1 VTAAGLAG
9 GTQDFPLTL
18 THLLGRARG
27 INGEAK
33 VITQLDAEG
42 RLERS
47 TLASVGARAE
57 ALAAGLAGLGLD
69 AGDRV
74 GVFAWNNR
82 RHLEAYWGV
91 PCAGLVLHTMNPRLS
106 PEQIAYTVR
115 HSGDRAIVVDGAL
128 LEALRPVLEL
138 LGDEA
143 PEHLVVFDDEGD
155 AGPREGTGSP
165 PDAVDYEALLE
176 RGAATIATDEYALPD
191 LDERAAAALCYTSGT
206 TGDPKGVLYS
216 HRCLALH
223 TILMAGTETYRIGG
237 RDRVLAVV
245 PMFHAM
251 GWNLSYLSGMVGAD
265 LILPGRFLQP
275 EPLTRLIEAERI
287 TASCGVP
294 TIWMDVLRYADEH
307 CSDLSAFELA
317 ICGGTQVPP
326 QLMRDFE
333 AHHGVAVVQ
342 GWGMTETLPGAALAY
357 DPPVRGRSVQ
367 AEGCDGAAVD
377 RDPGAEASAEQE
389 EQRWARREHA
399 GRVSPFY
406 ELRIVAD
413 DGAELPRDGESQGE
427 IQIRGPVVAGSYFEA
442 PEASAAAFTPDGW
455 LRTGDVGTLD
465 CRGWLRITDRAKDVI
480 KSGGEWISSVDLE
493 SALMAHPA
501 VVEAAVIA
509 VPDERWSERPFAC
522 VVAAEGTEADELTE
536 FLAARFERWWLP
548 DGFAFIAE
556 IPKTSVGKFDKKALR
571 GAYAEKGA

>member
-1 VTAAGLAG
+1 VTSAGLAG

-27 INGEAK
+27 FNGDAE
-33 VITQLDAEG
+33 VVTQLDAEG
-42 RLERS
+42 AVERS
-47 TLASVGARAE
+47 DLATVGARAE
-57 ALAAGLAGLGLD
+57 ALAAGLSTLGLKL
-69 AGDRV
+69 GDRV
-74 GVFAWNNR
+74 GVFSWNNR
-82 RHLEAYWGV
+82 EHLEAYWAT

-115 HSGDRAIVVDGAL
+115 HSGDRAIICDGAL
-128 LEALRPVLEL
+128 LDALAPVLDL
-138 LGDEA
+138 LGDQA
-143 PEHLVVFDDEGD
+143 PQHLIVFADEG
-155 AGPREGTGSP
+155 ARPSG
-165 PDAVDYEALLE
+165 ALDYEELVA
-176 RGAATIATDEYALPD
+176 RGAAAGYALPD
-191 LDERAAAALCYTSGT
+191 LEERAAAALCYTSGT
-206 TGDPKGVLYS
+206 TGDPKGVAYS

-223 TILMAGTETYRIGG
+223 AILMAGTETYRIGR

-251 GWNLSYLSGMVGAD
+251 GWNLAYLSGMVGAA
-265 LILPGRFLQP
+265 LVLPGRFLQP

-294 TIWMDVLRYADEH
+294 TIWMDVLRHADEH
-307 CSDLSAFELA
+307 GADLSAFELA
-317 ICGGTQVPP
+317 ICGGTQVPA

-333 AHHGVAVVQ
+333 ARHGVAVVQ
-342 GWGMTETLPGAALAY
+342 GWGMTETLPGAALAH
-357 DPPVRGRSVQ
+357 DPPAR
-367 AEGCDGAAVD
+367 
-377 RDPGAEASAEQE
+377 PGAPVGDE
-389 EQRWARREHA
+389 ERWREREHA

-427 IQIRGPVVAGSYFEA
+427 IQIRGPVVAGSYFESPA
-442 PEASAAAFTPDGW
+442 ASAESFAPGGW

-465 CRGWLRITDRAKDVI
+465 ERGRLRITDRAKDVI

-501 VVEAAVIA
+501 VFEAAVIA

-522 VVAAEGTEADELTE
+522 VAAAPGTDAAELTE
-536 FLAARFERWWLP
+536 FLAGREVPRWWLP
-548 DGFAFIAE
+548 DGFAFVEE

-571 GAYAEKGA
+571 GAYAEREV

>member
-1 VTAAGLAG
+1 MTVAGLAG

-18 THLLGRARG
+18 THLLGRAKG
-27 INGEAK
+27 FNGDAE
-33 VITQLDAEG
+33 VVTQLDAEG
-42 RLERS
+42 TVER
-47 TLASVGARAE
+47 TDLATVGARAE
-57 ALAAGLAGLGLD
+57 ALAAGLAALGLD
-69 AGDRV
+69 PGDRV
-74 GVFAWNNR
+74 GVFSWNNR
-82 RHLEAYWGV
+82 EHLEAYWGV

-115 HSGDRAIVVDGAL
+115 HSGDRAIICDGAL
-128 LEALRPVLEL
+128 LDALAPVLEL

-143 PEHLVVFDDEGD
+143 PEHLVVFGVD
-155 AGPREGTGSP
+155 APVAE
-165 PDAVDYEALLE
+165 ALDYEQLIE
-176 RGAATIATDEYALPD
+176 RGAAAISAGDYALPD
-191 LDERAAAALCYTSGT
+191 LDECAAAALCYTSGT

-223 TILMAGTETYRIGG
+223 TILMAGTETYRIGR

-251 GWNLSYLSGMVGAD
+251 GWNLAYLSGMVGAA
-265 LILPGRFLQP
+265 LVLPGRFLQP
-275 EPLTRLIEAERI
+275 EPLTNLIEAERI

-294 TIWMDVLRYADEH
+294 TIWMDVLRYADENGA
-307 CSDLSAFELA
+307 DLSAFELA
-317 ICGGTQVPP
+317 ICGGTQVPA

-333 AHHGVAVVQ
+333 ERHGVAVVQ
-342 GWGMTETLPGAALAY
+342 GWGMTETLPGAALAH
-357 DPPVRGRSVQ
+357 DPPAR
-367 AEGCDGAAVD
+367 
-377 RDPGAEASAEQE
+377 PGAPADDEG
-389 EQRWARREHA
+389 RWREREHA

-413 DGAELPRDGESQGE
+413 DGAELPRDGVTQGE
-427 IQIRGPVVAGSYFEA
+427 IQIRGPVVAGSYFESPA
-442 PEASAAAFTPDGW
+442 ASAESFAPGGW

-465 CRGWLRITDRAKDVI
+465 ERGRLRITDRAKDVI

-501 VVEAAVIA
+501 VFEAAVIA

-522 VVAAEGTEADELTE
+522 VAAAPGTDAAELTE
-536 FLAARFERWWLP
+536 FLAGREVPRWWLP
-548 DGFAFIAE
+548 DGFAFVEE

-571 GAYAEKGA
+571 GAYAERRA

>member
-1 VTAAGLAG
+1 VSLAGLVG

-27 INGEAK
+27 INGDAE
-33 VITQLDAEG
+33 VVTQLDAEG
-42 RLERS
+42 RLERT
-47 TLASVGARAE
+47 TLAAVGARAE
-57 ALAAGLAGLGLD
+57 ALAAGLAGLGLEP
-69 AGDRV
+69 GDRV
-74 GVFAWNNR
+74 GVFSWNNQPY
-82 RHLEAYWGV
+82 LESYWGI

-115 HSGDRAIVVDGAL
+115 HAGDRAIVCDGAL
-128 LEALRPVLEL
+128 LEALGPVLEV
-138 LGDEA
+138 LGKDA
-143 PEHLVVFDDEGD
+143 PEHLIVFGAEG
-155 AGPREGTGSP
+155 AL
-165 PDAVDYEALLE
+165 PDGALDYEAVLDA
-176 RGAATIATDEYALPD
+176 GAAALAAGEYELPE
-191 LDERAAAALCYTSGT
+191 LDERSAAALCYTSGT
-206 TGDPKGVLYS
+206 TGDPKGVAYS

-223 TILMAGTETYRIGG
+223 TILMAGTETYRIGA

-251 GWNLSYLSGMVGAD
+251 GWNLAYLSGMVGAA
-265 LILPGRFLQP
+265 LVLPGRFLQP

-294 TIWMDVLRYADEH
+294 TIWMDVLRHADEH
-307 CSDLSAFELA
+307 GADLSAFELA

-333 AHHGVAVVQ
+333 ERHGVAVVQ
-342 GWGMTETLPGAALAY
+342 GWGMTETLPGAALSF
-357 DPPVRGRSVQ
+357 DPPRAEDEERWKARG
-367 AEGCDGAAVD
+367 
-377 RDPGAEASAEQE
+377 
-389 EQRWARREHA
+389 HA

-406 ELRIVAD
+406 ELRVVGD
-413 DGAELPRDGESQGE
+413 DGAELPRDGVSQGE
-427 IQIRGPVVAGSYFEA
+427 IQARGPVVAGSYFDA
-442 PEASAAAFTPDGW
+442 PEKSAESFAPGGW

-465 CRGWLRITDRAKDVI
+465 ERGWLRITDRAKDVI

-522 VVAAEGTEADELTE
+522 VVAAEGTEEAELTA
-536 FLAARFERWWLP
+536 FLAERFERWWLP
-548 DGFAFIAE
+548 EGFAFIAE

-571 GAYAEKGA
+571 GTYVEGKV

>member
-1 VTAAGLAG
+1 VSEAGLAG

-27 INGEAK
+27 INGDAE
-33 VITQLDAEG
+33 VVTQLDSEG
-42 RLERS
+42 TLERS
-47 TLASVGARAE
+47 NLATVGARAE
-57 ALAAGLAGLGLD
+57 TLAAGLAQLGL
-69 AGDRV
+69 APGDRV

-82 RHLEAYWGV
+82 PHLEAYWGV

-115 HSGDRAIVVDGAL
+115 HAGDRAIVCDGAL
-128 LEALRPVLEL
+128 LDALGPVLEL
-138 LGDEA
+138 LGDDA
-143 PEHLVVFDDEGD
+143 PEHLIVFGGGDGEGD
-155 AGPREGTGSP
+155 DG
-165 PDAVDYEALLE
+165 YEELLA
-176 RGAATIATDEYALPD
+176 RGAAAIAAGDYALPE

-206 TGDPKGVLYS
+206 TGDPKGVAYS

-223 TILMAGTETYRIGG
+223 TILMAGTETYRIGR

-251 GWNLSYLSGMVGAD
+251 GWNLAYLAGMVGAD

-275 EPLTRLIEAERI
+275 GPLTRLIEAERI

-294 TIWMDVLRYADEH
+294 TIWMDVLRHADEH
-307 CSDLSAFELA
+307 GADLSAFELA
-317 ICGGTQVPP
+317 ICGGTQVPGG
-326 QLMRDFE
+326 LMRDFE
-333 AHHGVAVVQ
+333 ARHGVAVVQ
-342 GWGMTETLPGAALAY
+342 GWGMTETLPGAALAH
-357 DPPVRGRSVQ
+357 DPPERGDGEVDD
-367 AEGCDGAAVD
+367 AE
-377 RDPGAEASAEQE
+377 
-389 EQRWARREHA
+389 RWREREHA

-406 ELRIVAD
+406 ELRIVGD

-427 IQIRGPVVAGSYFEA
+427 IQIRGPVVAGSYFESPA
-442 PEASAAAFTPDGW
+442 ASAAAFAPGGW

-465 CRGWLRITDRAKDVI
+465 ERGRLRITDRAKDVI

-501 VVEAAVIA
+501 VFEAAVIA

-522 VVAAEGTEADELTE
+522 VAAAPGTEAAELTE
-536 FLAARFERWWLP
+536 FLAAREVPRWWLP
-548 DGFAFIAE
+548 DGFAFVEE

-571 GAYAEKGA
+571 GVYAERGA

>member
-1 VTAAGLAG
+1 VSVAGLAG

-27 INGEAK
+27 INGDAE
-33 VITQLDAEG
+33 VVTQLDAEG
-42 RLERS
+42 RVERS

-57 ALAAGLAGLGLD
+57 VLAAGLAGLGL
-69 AGDRV
+69 APGDRV
-74 GVFAWNNR
+74 GVFSWNNR

-115 HSGDRAIVVDGAL
+115 HSGDRAIIVDGAL
-128 LEALRPVLEL
+128 LGALEPVLEL
-138 LGDEA
+138 LGGDGV
-143 PEHLVVFDDEGD
+143 EHLVVFDDAD
-155 AGPREGTGSP
+155 AECIGVPGGPESTPPPGTLG
-165 PDAVDYEALLE
+165 YEQVLE
-176 RGAATIATDEYALPD
+176 RGAAALAAGEYELPR

-206 TGDPKGVLYS
+206 TGDPKGVAYS

-251 GWNLSYLSGMVGAD
+251 GWNLAYLAGMVGAD
-265 LILPGRFLQP
+265 LILPGRFLQA
-275 EPLTRLIEAERI
+275 EPLTRLIETERV

-294 TIWMDVLRYADEH
+294 TIWMDVLRYADAH
-307 CSDLSAFELA
+307 GSDLSAFELA

-333 AHHGVAVVQ
+333 ARHGVAVVQ
-342 GWGMTETLPGAALAY
+342 GWGMTETLPGAALAH
-357 DPPVRGRSVQ
+357 DPPGLG
-367 AEGCDGAAVD
+367 EGD
-377 RDPGAEASAEQE
+377 E
-389 EQRWARREHA
+389 EERWRRREHA

-406 ELRIVAD
+406 ELRIVGD

-427 IQIRGPVVAGSYFEA
+427 IQVRGPVVAGSYFES
-442 PEASAAAFTPDGW
+442 PEASAASFVAPGGW

-465 CRGWLRITDRAKDVI
+465 ERGWLRITDRAKDVI

-501 VVEAAVIA
+501 VFEAAVIA

-522 VVAAEGTEADELTE
+522 VAAAAGTDAAELTE
-536 FLAARFERWWLP
+536 FLAGREVPRWWLP
-548 DGFAFIAE
+548 DGFAFVEE

-571 GAYAEKGA
+571 GVYAERKV

>member
-1 VTAAGLAG
+1 MSAAGLAG

-27 INGEAK
+27 INGEAA
-33 VITQLDAEG
+33 VVTQLDAEG

-57 ALAAGLAGLGLD
+57 ALAAGLAGLGL
-69 AGDRV
+69 APGDRV
-74 GVFAWNNR
+74 GVFSWNNR

-115 HSGDRAIVVDGAL
+115 HSGDRAIVCDGAL
-128 LEALRPVLEL
+128 LEALEPVLEL
-138 LGDEA
+138 LGEDA
-143 PEHLVVFDDEGD
+143 PEHLVVFDGEEDKD
-155 AGPREGTGSP
+155 AL
-165 PDAVDYEALLE
+165 DYEAMLAT
-176 RGAATIATDEYALPD
+176 GAAAIAADEYALPD

-223 TILMAGTETYRIGG
+223 TILMAGTETYRIGA

-251 GWNLSYLSGMVGAD
+251 GWNLAYLSGMVGAD
-265 LILPGRFLQP
+265 LVLPGRFLQP

-294 TIWMDVLRYADEH
+294 TIWMDVLRHADEH
-307 CSDLSAFELA
+307 GADLSAFELA

-333 AHHGVAVVQ
+333 ARHGVAVVQ

-357 DPPVRGRSVQ
+357 DPPVRNGRSG
-367 AEGCDGAAVD
+367 AAAPTDGAFAADVT
-377 RDPGAEASAEQE
+377 AEQE
-389 EQRWARREHA
+389 AERWARREHA

-406 ELRIVAD
+406 ELRIVGD

-427 IQIRGPVVAGSYFEA
+427 IQARGPIVAGSYFEA
-442 PEASAAAFTPDGW
+442 PEASAAAITADGW

-465 CRGWLRITDRAKDVI
+465 CRGWMRITDRAKDVI

-493 SALMAHPA
+493 SALMAHPK

-522 VVAAEGTEADELTE
+522 VVAAEGTEETELTD
-536 FLAARFERWWLP
+536 FLAERFERWWLP

>member
-27 INGEAK
+27 INGEAE

-128 LEALRPVLEL
+128 LKALEPVLEL
-138 LGDEA
+138 LGEDA
-143 PEHLVVFDDEGD
+143 PEHLVVFDGEPSAD
-155 AGPREGTGSP
+155 AL
-165 PDAVDYEALLE
+165 DYEALLE
-176 RGAATIATDEYALPD
+176 RGAATIATGEYALPD
-191 LDERAAAALCYTSGT
+191 LDEHAAAALCYTSGT

-223 TILMAGTETYRIGG
+223 TILMAGTETYRIGA

-251 GWNLSYLSGMVGAD
+251 GWNLAYLAGMVGAD
-265 LILPGRFLQP
+265 LVLPGRFLQP

-307 CSDLSAFELA
+307 GSDLSALELA

-333 AHHGVAVVQ
+333 ARHGVAVVQ

-357 DPPVRGRSVQ
+357 DPPVRGR
-367 AEGCDGAAVD
+367 GADATATD
-377 RDPGAEASAEQE
+377 SAAATAQEQ
-389 EQRWARREHA
+389 QRWARREHA

-406 ELRIVAD
+406 ELRIVGD

-536 FLAARFERWWLP
+536 FLAAREIPRWWLP